1 MLLKGQGVTIERPSR
16 TAGTAV
22 GAGAAGLALLL
33 ALALVLKA
41 IDWPVSFPG
50 FLAWTGSAVLLVL
63 AGLFAFWAYGCYSL
77 RYVMDRG
84 GITVNWGLMK
94 HFIAIDQIQ
103 KLIPGRGEQQPQVQG
118 LSWYGYHVGR
128 GQVEGIGDALF
139 FSTHTSPEELVYVMT
154 NGATYALSPRDPV
167 RFIAEAQ
174 RFQQAGKP
182 SGRSG
187 VERDFLS
194 SHPVFA
200 DHITQLLA
208 LAAVA
213 LNVAL
218 WGFMMAVYP
227 HLDNEITIEF
237 PPIGDITGFQSRSEI
252 LKIPA
257 TATAMLTTN
266 LLAGL
271 AFEWKERAATYL
283 LLSGA
288 VFFQAVFWIAA
299 VVALVNA

>member
-1 MLLKGQGVTIERPSR
+1 MLLKGQGVTVERPSR

-22 GAGAAGLALLL
+22 GAAAAGLALIL

-41 IDWPVSFPG
+41 LDWPVSFPG
-50 FLAWTGSAVLLVL
+50 FLAWSGAAVLLLL
-63 AGLFAFWAYGCYSL
+63 AVLFAFWAYSCFSL
-77 RYVMDRG
+77 RYVLGGG
-84 GITVNWGLMK
+84 GITVNWGLVK
-94 HFIAIDQIQ
+94 HFIAINEVN
-103 KLIPGRGEQQPQVQG
+103 KLVAGRGEQRPRVNG

-128 GQVEGIGDALF
+128 GNVEGIGDALF

-154 NGATYALSPRDPV
+154 GGATYALSPRDPV
-167 RFIAEAQ
+167 RFIAQAQ
-174 RFQQAGKP
+174 RLQEAGGSQRK
-182 SGRSG
+182 SG
-187 VERDFLS
+187 VQRDFLS

-200 DHITQLLA
+200 DHTAQFLA
-208 LAAVA
+208 LAAVV

-218 WGFMMAVYP
+218 WGFLMAVYP
-227 HLDNEITIEF
+227 DLDKEISIEF
-237 PPIGDITGFQSRSEI
+237 PPVGDITGFHERSEI

-257 TATAMLTTN
+257 TATAILATN

-288 VFFQAVFWIAA
+288 IFFQAAFWIAA
-299 VVALVNA
+299 IVALINA

>member
-22 GAGAAGLALLL
+22 GAGAAALALLL
-33 ALALVLKA
+33 SLALVLQA
-41 IDWPVSFPG
+41 IDWPISFPG
-50 FLAWTGSAVLLVL
+50 FLAWAGASVLLVI

-77 RYVMDRG
+77 RYIMDRG
-84 GITVNWGLMK
+84 GITVSWGLMK
-94 HFIAIDQIQ
+94 HFIAIDQVQ

-128 GQVEGIGDALF
+128 GQVDGIGDALF

-154 NGATYALSPRDPV
+154 SGATYVLSPRDPV

-182 SGRSG
+182 SRRSG
-187 VERDFLS
+187 VERDLLS
-194 SHPVFA
+194 GHPIWA
-200 DHITQLLA
+200 DRIAQGLA
-208 LAAVA
+208 LAAVL
-213 LNVAL
+213 LNVAM
-218 WGFMMAVYP
+218 WGFLMAVYP
-227 HLDNEITIEF
+227 HLDREITIEF
-237 PPIGDITGFQSRSEI
+237 PPIGDITGFQSRAEI
-252 LKIPA
+252 MKIPA
-257 TATAMLTTN
+257 TATAILAIN

-288 VFFQAVFWIAA
+288 VFFQAVFWMAA
-299 VVALVNA
+299 IVALVNA

>member
-50 FLAWTGSAVLLVL
+50 FLAWTGAAVLLAL

-174 RFQQAGKP
+174 RFQQAAKP

-257 TATAMLTTN
+257 TATAMLATN

>member
-1 MLLKGQGVTIERPSR
+1 MLLKGQGVTIERPPR

-33 ALALVLKA
+33 SLALVLKA
-41 IDWPVSFPG
+41 VEWPVSFPG
-50 FLAWTGSAVLLVL
+50 FLAWTGAAVLLAL

-84 GITVNWGLMK
+84 GITVSWGLMR
-94 HFIAIDQIQ
+94 HFIAIDEVQ
-103 KLIPGRGEQQPQVQG
+103 KLVPGRGEQRPQVQG
-118 LSWYGYHVGR
+118 LSWYGYHIGR
-128 GQVEGIGDALF
+128 GHIEGIGDALF

-154 NGATYALSPRDPV
+154 PGPTYALSPRDPV
-167 RFIAEAQ
+167 RFIAQAQ
-174 RFQQAGKP
+174 RLQEAAKP
-182 SGRSG
+182 VRKSG

-194 SHPVFA
+194 GHPVFA
-200 DHITQLLA
+200 DRSAQMLV

-213 LNVAL
+213 LNVLL
-218 WGFMMAVYP
+218 WGLMMAVYP
-227 HLDNEITIEF
+227 HLDREITIEF
-237 PPIGDITGFQSRSEI
+237 PPIGDITGFQARSEI

-257 TATAMLTTN
+257 TATAMLAAN

-271 AFEWKERAATYL
+271 VFEWKERAATYL
-283 LLSGA
+283 LLTGA